1 MQCPRAPQSPPRRK
15 ILAWLAYW
23 PFQII
28 LSLVCA
34 AVAGWF
40 GPRIHDP
47 GVATRLDFQAEVT
60 LLGFLASI
68 LALSASLMVGHVLSY
83 LQATLSE
90 KTDLYLRFRDTLI
103 TFDDFLRNHAGIS
116 DLVNEAQSV
125 SWELKKLRLEDF
137 PIMDWDSR
145 LKRLG
150 TILEKHPREGA
161 HVNLPLE
168 VMAYLGFCE
177 ELISA
182 IGLACIK
189 QIIVRVLLQPIIKM
203 FVVMGCI
210 IMTLIYYCFYF
221 AIAPLQIRLGV
232 PVFFS
237 LAAIL
242 LLYEVA
248 WYFYRH
254 IAENTDFS
262 EPSL

>member
-1 MQCPRAPQSPPRRK
+1 MSARMPKSPPRGR
-15 ILAWLAYW
+15 ILAWLARW
-23 PFQII
+23 QCQIF

-34 AVAGWF
+34 VVAGWL
-40 GPRIHDP
+40 GPRIYDRS
-47 GVATRLDFQAEVT
+47 VAARLDFQAEVT

-68 LALSASLMVGHVLSY
+68 LALTASPMVGHVLGY

-103 TFDDFLRNHAGIS
+103 TFDDFLRMRGGIS
-116 DLVNEAQSV
+116 DLVGEAQSV
-125 SWELKKLRLEDF
+125 SWELKKVRLEDF
-137 PIMDWDSR
+137 PIMDWDCR

-150 TILEKHPREGA
+150 KMLEKHPSEDVHA
-161 HVNLPLE
+161 NLPLE
-168 VMAYLGFCE
+168 IMAYLGYCE

-189 QIIVRVLLQPIIKM
+189 QIVVRVLLQPILKM

-221 AIAPLQIRLGV
+221 SMAPLQVRLGL

-237 LAAIL
+237 LATIL

-254 IAENTDFS
+254 ITENTEFS
-262 EPSL
+262 EAS